1 MSLTPAAYRNCAFS
15 INDSSCIQPK
25 KKLSGDI
32 LGEKKGGRDLR
43 AKSTCPSIV
52 VPEIWGVIAW
62 FGM

>member
-1 MSLTPAAYRNCAFS
+1 
-15 INDSSCIQPK
+15 
-25 KKLSGDI
+25 LSGDI

>member
-1 MSLTPAAYRNCAFS
+1 LHSAKEEIEWRYFR
-15 INDSSCIQPK
+15 
-25 KKLSGDI
+25 
-32 LGEKKGGRDLR
+32 EKKGGRDLR